1 MIFSDNQTKHF
12 YVLDGTTEN
21 THYAVKVLNSG
32 DLRRFVAMHSDGNET
47 SDIINKKLVKSAVVN
62 QVKPTY
68 FRQWVAAIPV
78 TVTAATTYRVYF
90 YLENML
96 GFGIQDRFDRV
107 ASYTTGASETT
118 GLNVATAIKN
128 DLDSQL
134 NDGGPVKGD
143 FTVALGTTSNSASY
157 APAFAQATANPAK
170 SIVFDTNKFYYLPTG
185 HTAGAALSAVT
196 DKVEVDLVVV
206 RENSTSSTYKFNE
219 LDMRMHTNPYAYN
232 VTMSTAVGDDDVILD
247 QKEIKATNTS
257 TVYIKAAQKVKA
269 MELYFM
275 RNRAD
280 LYDLNKDFYTSI
292 LNNTHVTSDDQAYYT
307 IDIDYA
313 YSDTLGFTYH
323 SDKQMSVAV
332 PTSTKSDA
340 TTIMNKILSI
350 S

>member
-1 MIFSDNQTKHF
+1 MIFGDNQTKHF
-12 YVLDGTTEN
+12 YVLDGTTKN
-21 THYAVKVLNSG
+21 THYAVKILNSG
-32 DLRRFVAMHSDGNET
+32 DLRRFVTLHSDGNET
-47 SDIINKKLVKSAVVN
+47 SDIINKKLVKNAVVN

-68 FRQWVAAIPV
+68 FRQWVAAIPA
-78 TVTAATTYRVYF
+78 TVSNATTYRVYF

-96 GFGIQDRFDRV
+96 GFGVQDRFDRV
-107 ASYTTGASETT
+107 ASYTTGTGET
-118 GLNVATAIKN
+118 GAAVATALKN

-143 FTVALGTTSNSASY
+143 FTVAVGTTSNSASY

-185 HTAGAALSAVT
+185 HTAGDALSDVT
-196 DKVEVDLVVV
+196 DKVEVALVVV
-206 RENSTSSTYKFNE
+206 RENSASSTYKFNE
-219 LDMRMHTNPYAYN
+219 LDMRMHANPYAYN
-232 VTMSTAVGDDDVILD
+232 VTMSTAVGDDGVILD
-247 QKEIKATNTS
+247 QKEIKATDTA

-280 LYDLNKDFYTSI
+280 LYDLNPNFYTSI

-323 SDKQMSVAV
+323 SDKQISVAV